1 VFRADAVARLASGL
15 LLLPGVLAIIWFG
28 PPLATVLLGAVVAL
42 LACIEYA
49 SLARRSS
56 PALPAVMS
64 AAATLVVYAAL
75 ASGTPLDLALAAAL
89 IGLALATV
97 ARGRPEEDVLRTVA
111 TASFPV
117 VYIGLSLGLA
127 AAIRSSW
134 GPPVLLLPFLTIV
147 ASDSLQ
153 YYGGRLTGR
162 RKLAPAISPGKTVEG
177 ALWGLAA
184 GAIAT
189 IFLGRFVFPDRSS
202 AGLAL
207 LGLVIACAGIAGD
220 LFESLIKRSVGVK
233 DSSNLI
239 PGHGGMLDR
248 IDALLFAFPAYYLFL
263 RYAGW

>member
-1 VFRADAVARLASGL
+1 VARLATAL
-15 LLLPGVLAIIWFG
+15 LLLPAVLAIIWFG
-28 PPLATVLLGAVVAL
+28 PPLATALLGAVVAL

-56 PALPAVMS
+56 PALPTVMS
-64 AAATLVVYAAL
+64 AAATLVVYGAL
-75 ASGTPLDLALAAAL
+75 AWGTPLDLALAAAL

-111 TASFPV
+111 AASFPV

-134 GPPVLLLPFLTIV
+134 GPQVLLLPFLTIV

-177 ALWGLAA
+177 AVWGIVA
-184 GAIAT
+184 GALAT
-189 IFLGRFVFPDRSS
+189 TFLGRFVFPERPS
-202 AGLAL
+202 AALAL
-207 LGLVIACAGIAGD
+207 LGLVIVCAGIAGD
-220 LFESLIKRSVGVK
+220 LFESLLKRSAGVK
-233 DSSNLI
+233 DSSTLI